1 MTIKDQPFFFSLFFD
16 KLADQILL
24 FLVPLV
30 VFQVTGSVS
39 WSGIAFFIE
48 TLPRFGASPI
58 CGALCDRF
66 SPAKMLRIS
75 QTFRAL
81 ACVLGL
87 AGYYAFGGIGWLI
100 GLSAVCGALSTQSIL
115 AREAMLPQAFKNH
128 PFRKT
133 VSYAQIAD
141 QVGAVLG
148 PMLAALLIEIAP
160 WEYVVAATAAVF
172 LLADATMAFWRRLS
186 GVVIPDPLAPPGH
199 WLLPYKTALHH
210 VLTLPG
216 LKKLI
221 LLTAAV
227 NICLG
232 VTLAT
237 SAAMV
242 TGVHGESGAHYA
254 LLQAAGAALT
264 VLILFSTAHAPFT
277 LAAMGIIGYVAI
289 CLGTALSSFAPSF
302 WIYGIGFLLVIGFDK
317 MFSIYIRTLRQQIIP
332 AQDYGKTT
340 GLVVFL
346 NNLSQ
351 PLAGLLVGIFA
362 GPTATGM
369 LILSLAGLM
378 AVVGIAVSIVGVR
391 PVKQAS

>member
-1 MTIKDQPFFFSLFFD
+1 MTSKDQAFFFSLFFD

-75 QTFRAL
+75 QTCRAL
-81 ACVLGL
+81 ACILGL

-115 AREAMLPQAFKNH
+115 AREAMLPQAFKNL

-141 QVGAVLG
+141 QLGAVLG
-148 PMLAALLIEIAP
+148 PMLAALLVDLWP
-160 WEYVVAATAAVF
+160 WEYTVAATAAIF
-172 LLADATMAFWRRLS
+172 LLADAVMTLWRKLS

-199 WLLPYKTALHH
+199 WLLPYKTALNH
-210 VLTLPG
+210 VWTLPG

-227 NICLG
+227 NVCLG

-254 LLQAAGAALT
+254 MLQAAGAALT
-264 VLILFSTAHAPFT
+264 VLILFSTAHGPFT
-277 LAAMGIIGYVAI
+277 LPVMGTLGYVAI
-289 CLGTALSSFAPSF
+289 CVGTALTSFAPSF
-302 WIYGIGFLLVIGFDK
+302 WVYGIGFLLIIGFDK

-340 GLVVFL
+340 GLVVLL

-362 GPTATGM
+362 GPTATGV
-369 LILSLAGLM
+369 LILSLAGVM
-378 AVVGIAVSIVGVR
+378 ALIGITMAAIGLGT
-391 PVKQAS
+391 VKQAS